1 MTFWK
6 RNILPE
12 DDARTVCDALQTVL
26 VSLVD
31 LALQGKQAHWNLYG
45 ANFRS
50 LHELLDAIV
59 DTARSSSDTVAE
71 RMNQLGVAPDGR
83 RDTVA
88 AGSPLEN
95 YTGDFEPV
103 PRALHLV
110 GDRLKTVDVTLRDA
124 RAAVAEADPL
134 TEDLLIAV
142 GQQVEMHLWMIQAME
157 KDAGAG
163 GEPSKLP

>member
-12 DDARTVCDALQTVL
+12 QDANTVCAALQEVL

-31 LALQGKQAHWNLYG
+31 LSLQGKQAHWNLYG
-45 ANFRS
+45 PNFQS
-50 LHELLDAIV
+50 LHLKLDEIV
-59 DTARSSSDTVAE
+59 ETARATADEVAE

-88 AGSPLEN
+88 GSSPLEN
-95 YTGDFEPV
+95 YTAQFEPV

-110 GDRLKTVDVTLRDA
+110 GDRLQTTVQTVRDA
-124 RAAVAEADPL
+124 RKAVADPDPM

-142 GQQVEMHLWMIQAME
+142 SQQLEEHLWMIQAME
-157 KDAGAG
+157 HEVSG
-163 GEPSKLP
+163 GDERSRLP

>member
-6 RNILPE
+6 RDILPE
-12 DDARTVCDALQTVL
+12 ADARTVCDALQNTL

-59 DTARSSSDTVAE
+59 ETARTSSDTVAE

-95 YTGDFEPV
+95 YTADFEPV
-103 PRALHLV
+103 PRALRLI
-110 GDRLKTVDVTLRDA
+110 GDRLKTVDVVLRES
-124 RAAVAEADPL
+124 RTAVAEPDPM

-142 GQQVEMHLWMIQAME
+142 SQQIEMHLWMIQAME
-157 KDAGAG
+157 KEIGDG

>member
-12 DDARTVCDALQTVL
+12 ADARTVCDALQKTL
-26 VSLVD
+26 VSLID
-31 LALQGKQAHWNLYG
+31 LGLQGKQAHWNLYG

-59 DTARSSSDTVAE
+59 ETARTSSDTLAE

-83 RDTVA
+83 SGTVA
-88 AGSPLEN
+88 SSTPLAE
-95 YTGDFEPV
+95 YSSDFEPV
-103 PRALHLV
+103 PRALRLV
-110 GDRLKTVDVTLRDA
+110 GDRLLTCDEVLRGA
-124 RAAVAEADPL
+124 RAAVADPDPL

-142 GQQVEMHLWMIQAME
+142 GQQIEMHLWMIQAME
-157 KDAGAG
+157 KEIGAG